1 MLFFFYKKGNNMQLN
16 KLLSNYQILVTT
28 TYNSKPMYICLDRLS
43 FSVEFFQ
50 VNGNDFDVLCKSEAS
65 LFLSKFKK
73 SHPLFQMISF
83 SNSLKK
89 NLKQVH
95 INATAG
101 AIRSLQSFT
110 KDLPIETQRK
120 IADTVDKTQFVSL
133 MEAPE
138 FIKTYYTEQGFSAM
152 CIPSEQMIVLTNQV
166 EQMDSLISI
175 EKTLIHEF
183 LHCCTHNS
191 EQNTDGFVD
200 YVNFANQSATLNVM
214 RGEYFNEAM
223 TEFFAEKIIE
233 EKYKTKTYTSN
244 YIISQMA
251 LTVLLNQLDFEKVKQ
266 YYFEGSNRKISEY
279 LCENF
284 YVKNLAVVSRM
295 LALFDLA
302 TKSYLVALKN
312 NASDP
317 LVEDSYVSLYQFIID
332 LTINKFVHEN
342 KNLET
347 LNLEYFFP
355 CNLKNNLYNSL
366 KQNAKL
372 NNYLESAKLCVKYM
386 PQCIAF
392 DKKFDYM
399 EYKSA
404 YLEMLEYLAYARP
417 LPKQKKYDMLK
428 NFETFSSIMFEHN
441 NGYANNKVSRIN
453 VKNCL
458 KIICNLDNNYL
469 PQNKAKQIF
478 LINQF
483 VNSPN
488 TQKIDPLEYL
498 SVDTALEVCKNNT
511 KLFHY
516 LCEKYTGVLL
526 IKIDELSSSQKQDE
540 YFVNNMFKFVLKQ
553 TPREAKK
560 FLINYYDSFAN
571 DNISLQQKFV
581 EQVNVKLQNTHLHD
595 VCSEVLSYISNN
607 NEKTY

>member
-83 SNSLKK
+83 SNNLKK

-120 IADTVDKTQFVSL
+120 IANAVDSVKFINL
-133 MEAPE
+133 LEAPQY
-138 FIKTYYTEQGFSAM
+138 IQTYYTEQGFSAM
-152 CIPSEQMIVLTNQV
+152 CMPHDSTIVLTSQI
-166 EQMDSLISI
+166 EQTDDILAI
-175 EKTLIHEF
+175 EETLIHEF

-223 TEFFAEKIIE
+223 TEFFSSKMIE
-233 EKYKTKTYTSN
+233 EKYKTKTCFTN
-244 YIISQMA
+244 YVVSKVA
-251 LTVLLNQLDFEKVKQ
+251 LGVLLNQLDIQKVKLC
-266 YYFEGSNRKISEY
+266 YFTGDIQTMSEY
-279 LCENF
+279 LCEQF
-284 YVKNLAVVSRM
+284 YVDNSAIISRM
-295 LALFDLA
+295 LALFDLS
-302 TKSYLVALKN
+302 TKSYLMAIKN
-312 NASDP
+312 NVNDP
-317 LVEDSYVSLYQFIID
+317 LVMDCYIALYQFIID
-332 LTINKFVHEN
+332 LTVNKFVHEN
-342 KNLET
+342 KDLSK
-347 LNLEYFFP
+347 LNIEYFFP
-355 CNLKNNLYNSL
+355 QKLNKKLYNAL
-366 KQNAKL
+366 KQSDKL
-372 NNYLESAKLCVKYM
+372 KKYIESAKLCVKYM
-386 PQCIAF
+386 PQCIDF
-392 DKKFDYM
+392 DKKCSYIQ
-399 EYKSA
+399 YKTT
-404 YLEMLEYLAYARP
+404 YLELLECLAYASP
-417 LPKQKKYDMLK
+417 LPNDPKFDALK

-526 IKIDELSSSQKQDE
+526 IKIDELSSLQKQDE
-540 YFVNNMFKFVLKQ
+540 CFVNNMFKFVLKQ

-571 DNISLQQKFV
+571 DNIALQQKFV